1 MENRALQLEVNEVT
15 NQAEHLKKTII
26 DQYQNFNAVDK
37 DQGFE
42 SETQSDKV
50 EATDQHGSLQ
60 EEIETMEG
68 LKSKEQI

>member
-26 DQYQNFNAVDK
+26 DQYQNLNAVDK
-37 DQGFE
+37 DQGSE

-50 EATDQHGSLQ
+50 QVIDQHGSLQ
-60 EEIETMEG
+60 EEIETAEG

>member
-26 DQYQNFNAVDK
+26 DQYHFNAVDK
-37 DQGFE
+37 DQGLE

-50 EATDQHGSLQ
+50 EAIDQHGSLQ